1 MAIARVKFPRGYDS
15 QNLTMLGKEP
25 LYRDG
30 LEFGHGIGHGVG
42 SYLAVHECESWRGAV
57 SFCSSRISWT
67 RYPSSLP
74 VHPAVILLSTCP
86 SWDDSYWVIVSQA
99 NNSRPR
105 VR

>member
-42 SYLAVHECESWRGAV
+42 SYLAVHECESLARDGIFLLV
-57 SFCSSRISWT
+57 TNLLDPIS
-67 RYPSSLP
+67 
-74 VHPAVILLSTCP
+74 
-86 SWDDSYWVIVSQA
+86 
-99 NNSRPR
+99 
-105 VR
+105 